1 MDKDLLIKALTK
13 FLLGVIVLGLLLFFP
28 AGSLHYWQGWLLMG
42 ILFVPMAVVGI
53 VMMAKNPELLRKRL
67 NAKEKEA
74 EQKNVVAMS
83 SMLFVTAF
91 VLAGLNWRFCW
102 WVLPNWMVWMAAG
115 LFIASYL
122 LYVDVMRENTYLS
135 RTVEVQDNQE
145 VIDTGLYG
153 IVRHPMYMATTVMF
167 LTMPLVLGSPISFL
181 IMLGYIPVIAKRIAN
196 EEEVLE
202 KGLEGYQDYKK
213 KVRYKMIP
221 FLW

>member
-1 MDKDLLIKALTK
+1 MLIKALTK

-122 LYVDVMRENTYLS
+122 LYVEVMRENTYLS

-196 EEEVLE
+196 EEDVLE
-202 KGLEGYQDYKK
+202 KGLEGYQNYKK

>member
-122 LYVDVMRENTYLS
+122 LYVEVMRENTYLS

-196 EEEVLE
+196 EEDVLE
-202 KGLEGYQDYKK
+202 KGLEGYQNYKK

>member
-74 EQKNVVAMS
+74 EQKSVVAMS
-83 SMLFVTAF
+83 GLLFVTAF

-122 LYVDVMRENTYLS
+122 LYVEVMRENTYLS

-196 EEEVLE
+196 EEDVLE
-202 KGLEGYQDYKK
+202 KGLEGYQNYKK

>member
-122 LYVDVMRENTYLS
+122 LYVEVMRENTYLS

-202 KGLEGYQDYKK
+202 KGLEGYQNYKK